1 VHYRKHAILT
11 QGDAANAERTHWH
24 MGEFLLDINHINGV
38 DVHSSSKI
46 GDIVENQEEMLPIMI
61 LDEEQNGPES
71 RYEQSTHLL

>member
-1 VHYRKHAILT
+1 
-11 QGDAANAERTHWH
+11 